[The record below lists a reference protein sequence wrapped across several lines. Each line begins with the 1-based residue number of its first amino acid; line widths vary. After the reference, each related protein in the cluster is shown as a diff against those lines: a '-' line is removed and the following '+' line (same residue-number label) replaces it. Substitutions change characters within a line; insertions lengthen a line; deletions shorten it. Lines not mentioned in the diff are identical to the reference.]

1 MSTVLRRFALAAL
14 AGLAL
19 VLPSLADAAASV
31 TGMQLVS
38 TVRFDRTK
46 YDYTYAITVAN
57 VSPALTAAKATVV
70 SSAPATQIIKGTVD
84 LGNLAAG
91 ATVTS
96 VDTFTLRQD
105 RTFSFN
111 PASLAWTVT
120 GGAPTG
126 NATLEIALSD
136 PVVAPSGSVTVT
148 PTLRDGN
155 GNVISNAG
163 YQFTIAVAAVG
174 QVFGNAPVVAGL
186 TVSFPK
192 IAKAKLSSNPTL
204 DPAGDFADTNPADP
218 SYGKETGGI
227 YRITVGV
234 VSLSLTS
241 SVNVTV
247 LPTGSAQITVAAS
260 QYAGKLGNALAIAV
274 KARQTSD
281 PVLLAQAAAALVAVD
296 ANADFSS
303 TVLKVNSALA
313 PPDGGP
319 ITPAQLAA
327 RGFIGSAQ
335 DPAFASAVAN
345 VVAKVRAAR
354 LQVDATNVLALTQV
368 SVDALQAAAN
378 GYTSASQ
385 ALQGLRASTLGSYQQ
400 QDAINQAIGIELPA
414 LLDSI
419 KTKSG
424 QLLGVTTHA
433 SSGGVPHY
441 AYATRPDRA
450 SLALSEF
457 DVSPRPAFDLGSARA
472 IDLTPRPSDL
482 MRPDAMYAGTQRTQF
497 IDFIGTTFSIF
508 TSLSGAALG
517 NIIELSFTLANS
529 ILNIELN
536 NYVNQGAAS
545 NFGIDY
551 CLASSSLVFVCPNYI
566 PSRIGGYGFGRDP
579 GAIGVILVGCVDAA
593 LLKNLLTLRKPND
606 IAAGIRLLSKVNSVA
621 NSTSRDQGSVAF
633 VTPDSIRDDEIFG
646 DSQDMLYFAG
656 GFPRVNQ
663 GRLPCVGVVI
673 VQNTRLGGIASVAL
687 NFLAQCG

>member
-1 MSTVLRRFALAAL
+1 MTSTLRRFALAAL

-31 TGMQLVS
+31 TGMQLLS

-57 VSPALTAAKATVV
+57 GAPALTAAKATVV

-96 VDTFTLRQD
+96 TDTFTLRQD

-120 GGAPTG
+120 GGAPT
-126 NATLEIALSD
+126 NTVTLEIALSD

-163 YQFTIAVAAVG
+163 YQFTVAVAAVG
-174 QVFGNAPVVAGL
+174 QVFGNAPVVSGL
-186 TVSFPK
+186 NVSFPK
-192 IAKAKLSSNPTL
+192 ISKAKISPNPAL
-204 DPAGDFADTNPADP
+204 DPAGDFADTNPTDP
-218 SYGKETGGI
+218 NYGKETGGV

-234 VSLSLTS
+234 VSLALTTS
-241 SVNVTV
+241 ANVTV
-247 LPTGSAQITVAAS
+247 LPTGSAQITVTAS
-260 QYAGKLGNALAIAV
+260 QYANKLSSALAIAT
-274 KARQTSD
+274 KAAQTND
-281 PVLLAQAAAALVAVD
+281 TVLLAQAAAALTAVD
-296 ANADFSS
+296 ANSDFST
-303 TVLKVNSALA
+303 TVLYGNSTLV

-319 ITPAQLAA
+319 VTAALLAA
-327 RGFIGSAQ
+327 RGFTGAPG
-335 DPAFASAVAN
+335 DAAFATALAN
-345 VVAKVRAAR
+345 VVARIHAAKM
-354 LQVDATNVLALTQV
+354 QVDATNVLALNQA

-378 GYTSASQ
+378 NYRSASQ
-385 ALQGLRASTLGSYQQ
+385 ALQGLRTSTLGSYQQ
-400 QDAINQAIGIELPA
+400 QALINQAIGSELPA

-424 QLLGVTTHA
+424 QMLGVTTHA
-433 SSGGVPHY
+433 SSGDVPRY
-441 AYATRPDRA
+441 AYAMTPDRP
-450 SLALSEF
+450 SLSLTEL
-457 DVSPRPAFDLGSARA
+457 DVSLMPTLGLDHGLA
-472 IDLTPRPSDL
+472 IDLSTAARPL

-497 IDFIGTTFSIF
+497 LDFFGTTFSIF

-517 NIIELSFTLANS
+517 NIIELSITLANS

-536 NYVNQGAAS
+536 NYINQGSAS

-566 PSRIGGYGFGRDP
+566 PTRIGGYGFGRDA
-579 GAIGVILVGCVDAA
+579 GAIQVILVGCVDAG
-593 LLKNLLTLRKPND
+593 LLKSLLTLKAPND
-606 IAAGIRLLSKVNSVA
+606 AAAGIRFGFKLRSIAKSLS
-621 NSTSRDQGSVAF
+621 RGGGSVAV

-646 DSQDMLYFAG
+646 DSQDMLYFASG
-656 GFPRVNQ
+656 WPRVNQ
-663 GRLPCVGVVI
+663 GSLPCVGVV
-673 VQNTRLGGIASVAL
+673 VVMNTTLGGVTSVNL
-687 NFLAQCG
+687 NFLGVCG